1 MRRKWFGWQSEVEL
15 GNIITARSA
24 EILVLVW
31 VTPMMKWQAPMFNFK
46 VVK

>member
-1 MRRKWFGWQSEVEL
+1 MRGKWFGWQSEVEL

-24 EILVLVW
+24 EMLILVW
-31 VTPMMKWQAPMFNFK
+31 VTLIM